1 MPRRNVEKKRTSRIR
16 SCCFSNWI
24 CQFQTR
30 RNSFTKSR

>member
-24 CQFQTR
+24 C
-30 RNSFTKSR
+30 